1 METVFSGFSTA
12 LLQLFLAGLV
22 GGIFALFGL
31 ACLILPGVYLAG
43 VTTFALALVIDKPSD
58 FWPAIKLSART
69 VGKHW
74 GKFLC
79 FVIVLTMIGLAGTLA
94 FGVGIFFTAPIAFA
108 AMMYAYE
115 DIFSLAGR
123 AVNRRTTDNAGVPT
137 AASNMERD
145 ARALPETPPRFSRMA
160 IVGASLVV
168 LALVLWGGAWFVDGL
183 SEAGLTDV
191 ISDMTAYE
199 LSSKAL
205 AAVGSLCLLISPLLG
220 WIAVSQ
226 IRRSAGQLYG
236 MWLAV
241 FDGLFF
247 LLLALDTV
255 IVFLWTTTTA
265 FFAFLPPHTTYGDLG
280 HWLLWLFLT
289 FGSVLGAIGSSSAAF
304 GARSTNFR
312 HHKNQPTNL

>member
-1 METVFSGFSTA
+1 MVETIVGTPPANVETFSKEILARDYVLDIGSCLGRGLALVAGDFWRIVGVTALVIWLLGMVGVFGGPLAGGLCLYFLKKIRGEPTRVETVFSGFSTA

-22 GGIFALFGL
+22 GGILALFGL

-160 IVGASLVV
+160 IVGACLVV
-168 LALVLWGGAWFVDGL
+168 LALVLWGGAWFVG
-183 SEAGLTDV
+183 
-191 ISDMTAYE
+191 
-199 LSSKAL
+199 
-205 AAVGSLCLLISPLLG
+205 
-220 WIAVSQ
+220 
-226 IRRSAGQLYG
+226 
-236 MWLAV
+236 
-241 FDGLFF
+241 
-247 LLLALDTV
+247 
-255 IVFLWTTTTA
+255 
-265 FFAFLPPHTTYGDLG
+265 PHINGKRG
-280 HWLLWLFLT
+280 
-289 FGSVLGAIGSSSAAF
+289 
-304 GARSTNFR
+304 RM
-312 HHKNQPTNL
+312 